1 MRRAFGALSIAAT
14 FACASVPYAARA
26 ATNPI
31 QHVIIVVQDGR
42 SFDNLFCGYPG
53 ANSSCTQATI
63 PLEARCLLS
72 DTFEDFQHDVRSGTF
87 GHGKAQCPKFG
98 PNVQYAHVPAS
109 EVKTYAA
116 MAAQYVLGDAMFSS
130 TGNPAFEAHQYLIA
144 AQAAQAKDEPFGVTG
159 SDGCVY
165 EQIVKQ
171 LHGKPIA
178 GCFSYP
184 TLGDEL
190 TTEGLTWMA
199 YVAGVQMP
207 AWDPYGW
214 IGSIDEGS
222 QYGAHVVT
230 QPSQFLDAVADG
242 NLANVTWITPTYAN
256 SDRTGAQSATGPA
269 WVASVVD
276 AVGESTFWNTSVVI
290 VTWSGFGGWAD
301 HVSPPALDGE
311 GLGFRVPL
319 LVISPYAKQ
328 DYVSHVQYEFG
339 SILRFAEDTF
349 GLGRLAASDSRATSI
364 APDALD
370 FNQSPRAFV
379 PIQTR

>member
-1 MRRAFGALSIAAT
+1 MTRALGVVSFAAT
-14 FACASVPYAARA
+14 FACAFVAPAARA
-26 ATNPI
+26 ATTPI

-72 DTFEDFQHDVRSGTF
+72 DTFEDFQRDVRSGTF
-87 GHGKAQCPKFG
+87 GHGKAQCPKYG
-98 PNVQYAHVPAS
+98 QNVQYAHVPPN
-109 EVKTYAA
+109 EVKPYTA
-116 MAAQYVLGDAMFSS
+116 MAAQYVLADAMFSS
-130 TGNPAFEAHQYLIA
+130 TGNPAFEAQQYLIA
-144 AQAAQAKDEPFGVTG
+144 AQAAQAKDEPFGVTA
-159 SDGCVY
+159 SDGCIY
-165 EQIVKQ
+165 LQIVSE

-178 GCFSYP
+178 ACFTYP

-190 TTEGLTWMA
+190 TASGLTWMA
-199 YVAGVQMP
+199 YVAGIQMP

-214 IGSIDEGS
+214 IRGIDAGS
-222 QYGAHVVT
+222 QYGAHVVAR
-230 QPSQFLDAVADG
+230 PSQFLDDVADG
-242 NLANVTWITPTYAN
+242 RLASVTWITPTYAD
-256 SDRTGAQSATGPA
+256 SDRSGAQSATGPA

-276 AVGESTFWNTSVVI
+276 AVGQSAFWNTSVVI

-301 HVSPPALDGE
+301 HVSPPALDDE

-319 LVISPYAKQ
+319 LVISPYARQ
-328 DYVSHVQYEFG
+328 NYVSHEQYEFG
-339 SILRFAEDTF
+339 SILRFTEDTF

-364 APDALD
+364 APDTLN

-379 PIQTR
+379 PIPTR